1 MVFVTP
7 FLGVAALLSGLASA
21 LPRPMPQ
28 DSAVGDEVGVSA
40 PNGVVLTNTVEL
52 ASQLASSTGSTSAA
66 AATTTDSS
74 NYGASAAYGSAYG
87 SGSYGSGSYGSA
99 SDNTVESVASSTYS
113 AASSYS
119 TPTYGSGN
127 SNWGGSGYDDCVS
140 QCLAQFGT
148 SGSSYTPTSTSQ
160 SEGSTGTGATHT
172 VIVAPSQGVLRYVP
186 FAVNASVGDTV
197 KFMWGANTHTVTKS
211 SALLP
216 CNKSSD
222 ALFASGSHDKGFTF
236 TQVVNDTNPVYFYCA
251 TPGHCQK
258 GMFGIINPPSAFGS
272 VSSVS
277 GSMQSLAASNPD
289 VAAYSSYTSKQT
301 SQSLAA
307 SKWGGNIDL
316 AALPDWAH
324 AVAAENVLYTRNFL
338 ASNAEVLKDDGTVD
352 LGASATPLMIPQDVG
367 AALNNAA
374 ASSAPSASSV
384 ETSAAASETAAPTG
398 QPEAQLYGN
407 GASSLASP
415 KAFVAL
421 FVAVATFLAL

>member
-1 MVFVTP
+1 MVVIVP

-28 DSAVGDEVGVSA
+28 DSAVGDVSA
-40 PNGVVLTNTVEL
+40 SQS
-52 ASQLASSTGSTSAA
+52 ASATSAA
-66 AATTTDSS
+66 AATATDAS
-74 NYGASAAYGSAYG
+74 NYGAAAAYGSASS
-87 SGSYGSGSYGSA
+87 SGSYSAGSYGSA
-99 SDNTVESVASSTYS
+99 SYSAMDSVVSSTS
-113 AASSYS
+113 TAASTYS
-119 TPTYGSGN
+119 TPTYGSGT
-127 SNWGGSGYDDCVS
+127 SSWGGSGYNDCVS
-140 QCLAQFGT
+140 QCIAQFGT
-148 SGSSYTPTSTSQ
+148 PESSYTPTSTGQ

-197 KFMWGANTHTVTKS
+197 KFMWRANTHTVTKS

-222 ALFASGSHDKGFTF
+222 ALFASGTHDEGFTF
-236 TQVVNDTNPVYFYCA
+236 TQVVNDTNPVFFYCG

-272 VSSVS
+272 ATSISA
-277 GSMQSLAASNPD
+277 SMQSVGASNPD
-289 VAAYSSYTSKQT
+289 VAAYAAYTSQQT
-301 SQSLAA
+301 SNNLAA
-307 SKWGGNIDL
+307 SKWGSNIDL

-338 ASNAEVLKDDGTVD
+338 AANGEVLKDDGTID
-352 LGASATPLMIPQDVG
+352 LSASGSAPLMIPQDIG

-374 ASSAPSASSV
+374 VVSPSSAT
-384 ETSAAASETAAPTG
+384 TSGATSESAAPT
-398 QPEAQLYGN
+398 EALSQSGN

-415 KAFVAL
+415 KVFVAL
-421 FVAVATFLAL
+421 FVAMATFLTL